1 MTEINDQYRKEQI
14 IKCLLD
20 YKESK
25 QTKTLTLPYKDRE
38 RTFEVIRIDP
48 KVLLLNPHNSRLSA
62 QLEDHPQRAIVL
74 NDSRSEAA
82 QEILS
87 NLLKNTP
94 EFQELK
100 RELKE
105 LGQREPGLIS
115 RSGLLINGNTRVVAL
130 RDLAASGVDVAVL
143 PEDADDR
150 VFLDLEMSLQMTKLT
165 HQDYTFTNQLLLMQK
180 YHNEVRDEKL
190 LALKMNWLRSG
201 KTKVEQHMRYLNLIN
216 EVRSLTTPPIRY
228 QEFDLKSEHIRNL
241 VETYESTKTIS
252 IKDANNMKW
261 TRITAMFLGVNKDQT
276 RAIDEDFIEED
287 IVKQLDPNSVE
298 KKFLDTLKKVDIE
311 DGLDGLLGDSQ
322 DDREKVD
329 SRLLCIKTIST
340 LIDSEGSISKDLTPE
355 LEGIFNAI
363 RRGSEAIIN
372 KSKDETYKKSPI
384 RKLEDAREI
393 IEEVVQRFHEVKLAK
408 DFESS
413 AFKYQLKKL
422 RKTLDDLADEVD
434 KS

>member
-74 NDSRSEAA
+74 DDSRSEAA

-311 DGLDGLLGDSQ
+311 DGWDGLLGDSQ

>member
-1 MTEINDQYRKEQI
+1 
-14 IKCLLD
+14 
-20 YKESK
+20 
-25 QTKTLTLPYKDRE
+25 
-38 RTFEVIRIDP
+38 
-48 KVLLLNPHNSRLSA
+48 
-62 QLEDHPQRAIVL
+62 
-74 NDSRSEAA
+74 
-82 QEILS
+82 
-87 NLLKNTP
+87 
-94 EFQELK
+94 
-100 RELKE
+100 
-105 LGQREPGLIS
+105 
-115 RSGLLINGNTRVVAL
+115 
-130 RDLAASGVDVAVL
+130 
-143 PEDADDR
+143 
-150 VFLDLEMSLQMTKLT
+150 
-165 HQDYTFTNQLLLMQK
+165 
-180 YHNEVRDEKL
+180 
-190 LALKMNWLRSG
+190 MNWLRSG

>member
-74 NDSRSEAA
+74 DDSRSEAA